1 MSYINY
7 LNKIPLVEKILAGLF
22 VIYITM
28 PIEMPSLIS
37 NMIDTEFGIVMI
49 FAIALSL
56 FCYTSPIVYVLYLFV
71 AYELIRRSSKA
82 TGKRAIIKHTPS
94 QMNKDLKMQKMN
106 PVKKETLEE
115 EIVDK
120 MAPIGHSDLNV
131 YSASTY
137 SPVFEDIGGASVI

>member
-1 MSYINY
+1 MLYNNY
-7 LNKIPLVEKILAGLF
+7 LNKIPLVEKILVGLF
-22 VIYITM
+22 IIYIIM

-37 NMIDTEFGIVMI
+37 NIVDNEIGMILI
-49 FAIALSL
+49 FTIALSL
-56 FCYTSPIVYVLYLFV
+56 FCYTSPIVYILYLFV

-82 TGKRAIIKHTPS
+82 TGKVAIIKHTPS

-106 PVKKETLEE
+106 PIQKETLEE
-115 EIVDK
+115 EMVDK

-137 SPVFEDIGGASVI
+137 SPVFENIGGASVI